1 VCYTA
6 SIREEKNKN
15 LEQLACYLLPA
26 NIGTNL
32 MYKSSFSKPFASA
45 VEYHKLGKLVNGRR
59 NVQNVLSYTS
69 GKKEKY
75 SHTFIYPNKN

>member
-45 VEYHKLGKLVNGRR
+45 VEYHKLGKLVNG
-59 NVQNVLSYTS
+59 
-69 GKKEKY
+69 
-75 SHTFIYPNKN
+75 